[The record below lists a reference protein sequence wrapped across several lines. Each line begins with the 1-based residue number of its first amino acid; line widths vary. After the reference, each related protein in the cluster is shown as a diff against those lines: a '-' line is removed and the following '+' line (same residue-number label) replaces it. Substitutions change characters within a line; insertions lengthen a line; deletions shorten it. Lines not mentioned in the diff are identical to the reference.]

1 MMNKVTTAKMML
13 NNFIPPFYK
22 HYHIIVDNPLYVMV
36 PLYCT
41 LSREEELSN
50 MRFGSLSKKVLFS
63 SLLLPV
69 TALSLALS
77 PVDVNAQTPKEPAYT
92 ENTFTIHKANQA
104 LSEAKK
110 EVNKQLASGKTN
122 VVVKKALNVQGDG
135 IELGVNTKTS
145 GEGSIK
151 AVQQKSYSGYIAN
164 TFPGAGF
171 KHSVS
176 GKFTYEKGKIK
187 GNSYDVYLTGPLY
200 SKSHS
205 TSVSKLDPSVWEIR
219 SSGTFKALKYTP
231 FEYTTRVV
239 IGLYGSG
246 TYRVLTAKIN

>member
-1 MMNKVTTAKMML
+1 
-13 NNFIPPFYK
+13 
-22 HYHIIVDNPLYVMV
+22 
-36 PLYCT
+36 
-41 LSREEELSN
+41 
-50 MRFGSLSKKVLFS
+50 MRLESLSKKVLFT

-69 TALSLALS
+69 TALSLVFS
-77 PVDVNAQTPKEPAYT
+77 PIDANAQTPKESAYT
-92 ENTFTIHKANQA
+92 ESTFTVEKANKA
-104 LSEAKK
+104 LGDAQK
-110 EVNKQLASGKTN
+110 EVNRQLEAGKTN
-122 VVVKKALNVQGDG
+122 VVVKKPLNVQGDG

-145 GEGSIK
+145 DESSVQ

-171 KHSVS
+171 KHTVS

-187 GNSYDVYLTGPLY
+187 GNSYDVYLTGPIY

-246 TYRVLTAKIN
+246 SYRVLTAKIN

>member
-1 MMNKVTTAKMML
+1 
-13 NNFIPPFYK
+13 
-22 HYHIIVDNPLYVMV
+22 
-36 PLYCT
+36 
-41 LSREEELSN
+41 
-50 MRFGSLSKKVLFS
+50 MRLESLSKKVLFS

-69 TALSLALS
+69 TALSLAFS
-77 PVDVNAQTPKEPAYT
+77 PTDVNAQTPKESTHT
-92 ENTFTIHKANQA
+92 ESTFTIDKANQA
-104 LSEAKK
+104 LDDAQK
-110 EVNKQLASGKTN
+110 EVNKQLAAGKTN
-122 VVVKKALNVQGDG
+122 VVVKKPLNVQGDG

-145 GEGSIK
+145 GDSSIQ

-164 TFPGAGF
+164 TFPGTGF
-171 KHSVS
+171 KHTVS

-219 SSGTFKALKYTP
+219 SSGKFKALKYTP
-231 FEYTTRVV
+231 LEYTTRVV

-246 TYRVLTAKIN
+246 SYRVLTAKIN

>member
-1 MMNKVTTAKMML
+1 
-13 NNFIPPFYK
+13 
-22 HYHIIVDNPLYVMV
+22 
-36 PLYCT
+36 
-41 LSREEELSN
+41 
-50 MRFGSLSKKVLFS
+50 MRLESLSKKVLFS

-69 TALSLALS
+69 IALSLAFS
-77 PVDVNAQTPKEPAYT
+77 PINVNAQTPKESTHT
-92 ENTFTIHKANQA
+92 ESTFTIDKANQA
-104 LSEAKK
+104 LDNAQK
-110 EVNKQLASGKTN
+110 EVNKQLAAGKTN
-122 VVVKKALNVQGDG
+122 VVVKKPLNVQGDG
-135 IELGVNTKTS
+135 IELGVIIKTS
-145 GEGSIK
+145 GDSSIQ

-171 KHSVS
+171 KHTVS

-219 SSGTFKALKYTP
+219 SSGKFKALKYTP

-246 TYRVLTAKIN
+246 SYRVLTAKIN